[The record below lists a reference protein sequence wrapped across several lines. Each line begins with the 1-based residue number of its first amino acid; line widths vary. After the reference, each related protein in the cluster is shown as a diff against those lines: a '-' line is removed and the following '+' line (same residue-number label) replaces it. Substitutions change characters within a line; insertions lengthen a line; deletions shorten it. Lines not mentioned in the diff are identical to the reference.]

1 VTQTCIH
8 TSMYGYVHF
17 YIHLSGR
24 HINAWVC
31 RSKYKAR
38 HYEGLGTS
46 APYSVAR
53 ILPPPPLSC
62 IWLHDACHRFLFVT
76 FPKCRRR
83 FRNPISA
90 TICMFWR
97 ENDNCDGGCTIPG
110 LLTITKVLTG
120 LLPWLIFKIVFES
133 DIDLF
138 YCGWSPEGP
147 LCLRLHSAF
156 SMFWMF
162 EIDIDVVG
170 MWHQSTFQMVFKV
183 ELNFV
188 CCVWSPG
195 RPLCLRFTNWDLSFV
210 DLWPLYG
217 CVWDVIQH

>member
-1 VTQTCIH
+1 
-8 TSMYGYVHF
+8 MYGYVHF

-24 HINAWVC
+24 HINTWVC

-53 ILPPPPLSC
+53 CLPPTPPLSC

-90 TICMFWR
+90 VIYIFWR

-183 ELNFV
+183 ELHFV

-195 RPLCLRFTNWDLSFV
+195 RPLCLRFTNWDFSFV
-210 DLWPLYG
+210 DLWPLYE